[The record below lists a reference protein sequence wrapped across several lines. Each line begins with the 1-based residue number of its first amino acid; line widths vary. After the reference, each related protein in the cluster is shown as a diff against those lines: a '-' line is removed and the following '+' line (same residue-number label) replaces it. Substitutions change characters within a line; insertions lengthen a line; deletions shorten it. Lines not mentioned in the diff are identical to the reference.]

1 MFTAYLNIILH
12 DIFIYLGLSLL
23 EKELKCNRV
32 RCAWFENPN
41 MFMNDVAG
49 SVVLFEQ
56 SSVKFKTSCP
66 GKKKQNAQRKNIKFK
81 NEVLLLSKFCELK

>member
-41 MFMNDVAG
+41 IFMNDVAG
-49 SVVLFEQ
+49 SVVLFE
-56 SSVKFKTSCP
+56 
-66 GKKKQNAQRKNIKFK
+66 
-81 NEVLLLSKFCELK
+81 